1 MDDLGK
7 QNEDYFKTRQH
18 VVLIEIHQLSKIK
31 PILYVWVTS
40 WSLAISETLLG
51 IVFLITCYDDEM
63 TPLRSLLI
71 FGIRAL
77 RCNKCNNEAE
87 TGIGRILKITLKREK
102 NY

>member
-1 MDDLGK
+1 
-7 QNEDYFKTRQH
+7 
-18 VVLIEIHQLSKIK
+18 LSKIK

-51 IVFLITCYDDEM
+51 IVFLITCDDDEM

-77 RCNKCNNEAE
+77 GCNKVQ
-87 TGIGRILKITLKREK
+87 
-102 NY
+102 